1 MKHSILLCSLLLTA
15 AGTVKAQTTTPI
27 TSVDEL
33 SETNN
38 KVLYYITT
46 ADAARGSLYAP
57 FVDGTSNGELA
68 VAGSTYNMQGYTNYR
83 AVTKSASDVQQQF
96 ALITYQ
102 NKLYLYCPAAGKFS
116 YKENNTA
123 GLTSEAANIN
133 YVTVTSRN
141 ANFEIKYNGTSRLTF
156 SNSGGHRNAIFT
168 GNASTDN
175 GNAMIISKI
184 GGSEAGSS
192 LSMSDA
198 QFETAMGILRKI
210 TLKELADRGDSLLTA
225 HGETEAGY
233 PNATARGTLQ
243 AAISEARAGISA
255 TTATTDADLTTMQQA
270 INAYYATTEVN
281 LPADGK
287 AYRIKA
293 KYSNGNF
300 RYIKYDETAGRL
312 NVTAEN
318 AEPATDYSDIYICK
332 HIEGNKV
339 ALVNPLKGFLIYYA
353 DGGKTGRVGNT
364 TGFTAGYAP
373 SGANANEQ
381 TAAITLEHKT
391 SKTYQPNNPAITPL
405 DVFGSLSLKVHC
417 ASHGGDYY
425 FMGGT
430 TNFHDAGHTATACGT
445 GLSSFFYFEEV
456 DYPACNLPKLNAAAG
471 IEEGKYVTTFSAPFA
486 TVVPE
491 GLQAYTVSEQ
501 TNGTETVAATKL
513 LAEAGQAIPA
523 GEGVILF
530 GDNTAANADGKVT
543 MTPATTEAIVSIEE
557 GVENRLVGTA
567 GIAATPK
574 PAEGQSLLLGMVDS
588 KVAFYNWNGGNLGMN
603 KAYLHLSGTSAVNA
617 LRISFGETTGIGTVE
632 TPNAA
637 SSLYDLSGRRVN
649 TPVKGG
655 IYIRGGKKVI
665 FK

>member
-1 MKHSILLCSLLLTA
+1 
-15 AGTVKAQTTTPI
+15 
-27 TSVDEL
+27 
-33 SETNN
+33 
-38 KVLYYITT
+38 
-46 ADAARGSLYAP
+46 
-57 FVDGTSNGELA
+57 
-68 VAGSTYNMQGYTNYR
+68 
-83 AVTKSASDVQQQF
+83 
-96 ALITYQ
+96 
-102 NKLYLYCPAAGKFS
+102 
-116 YKENNTA
+116 
-123 GLTSEAANIN
+123 
-133 YVTVTSRN
+133 
-141 ANFEIKYNGTSRLTF
+141 
-156 SNSGGHRNAIFT
+156 
-168 GNASTDN
+168 
-175 GNAMIISKI
+175 
-184 GGSEAGSS
+184 
-192 LSMSDA
+192 MSDA

-270 INAYYATTEVN
+270 IDTYYATTEVN

-300 RYIKYDETAGRL
+300 RYIKYDKTAGRL

-332 HIEGNKV
+332 HIEGNNTV

-353 DGGKTGRVGNT
+353 DGKTGRTNNS
-364 TGFTAGYAP
+364 TGFDINYNPTGT
-373 SGANANEQ
+373 NANEQ
-381 TAAITLEHKT
+381 AAINTLEHKT
-391 SKTYQPNNPAITPL
+391 TKNYPNSNAINQPDI
-405 DVFGSLSLKVHC
+405 FGSLSMKAH
-417 ASHGGDYY
+417 ATNNNDYY
-425 FMGGT
+425 FMAGGS
-430 TNFHDAGHTATACGT
+430 NFHDNGPSAVAYGPNH
-445 GLSSFFYFEEV
+445 SSFFYFEEV
-456 DYPACNLPKLNAAAG
+456 EYPACNLPKLNAAAG
-471 IEEGKYVTTFSAPFA
+471 IEEGKYVTTFSAPFV

-530 GDNTAANADGKVT
+530 GDNTAANADDKVT
-543 MTPATTEAIVSIEE
+543 MTPATTETIASIEE
-557 GVENRLVGTA
+557 GVENQLVGTA

-574 PAEGQSLLLGMVDS
+574 PAEGQSLLLGMVSS

-617 LRISFGETTGIGTVE
+617 LRISFGETTGIGTIE
-632 TPNAA
+632 TKNAA

>member
-68 VAGSTYNMQGYTNYR
+68 VAGSTYNLQGYTNYR

-102 NKLYLYCPAAGKFS
+102 NNLYLYCPAAGKFS

-184 GGSEAGSS
+184 GGSEAGNS

-225 HGETEAGY
+225 HGETDAGY

-270 INAYYATTEVN
+270 IDAYYATTEVN

-293 KYSNGNF
+293 KFETGVHL
-300 RYIKYDETAGRL
+300 YIKYDENNRRL
-312 NVTAEN
+312 NVAS
-318 AEPATDYSDIYICK
+318 AVSSDNSDLFICK
-332 HIEGNKV
+332 HLGDNTV
-339 ALVNPLKGFLIYYA
+339 TLVNPLKGFLIYYA
-353 DGGKTGRVGNT
+353 DGKSGRTGNS
-364 TGFTAGYAP
+364 TGFDINYNPTGT
-373 SGANANEQ
+373 NANEQ
-381 TAAITLEHKT
+381 AAIITLEHKT
-391 SKTYQPNNPAITPL
+391 TKNYPNSNAINQPDI
-405 DVFGSLSLKVHC
+405 FGSLSMKAH
-417 ASHGGDYY
+417 ATNNNDYY
-425 FMGGT
+425 FMAGGR
-430 TNFHDAGHTATACGT
+430 NFHDNGPSAVAYGPNH
-445 GLSSFFYFEEV
+445 SSFFYFEEV

-543 MTPATTEAIVSIEE
+543 MTPATTETIASIEE

-574 PAEGQSLLLGMVDS
+574 PAEGQSLLLGMVDN

>member
-116 YKENNTA
+116 YKENSTA

-270 INAYYATTEVN
+270 IDAYYATTEVN

-287 AYRIKA
+287 VYRIKA
-293 KYSNGNF
+293 KFETGVHL
-300 RYIKYDETAGRL
+300 YIKYDENNRRL
-312 NVTAEN
+312 NVAS
-318 AEPATDYSDIYICK
+318 AVSSDNSDLFICK
-332 HIEGNKV
+332 HLGDNTV

-353 DGGKTGRVGNT
+353 DGKSGRTGNS
-364 TGFTAGYAP
+364 TGFDINYNPTGT
-373 SGANANEQ
+373 NANEQ
-381 TAAITLEHKT
+381 AAIITLEHKT
-391 SKTYQPNNPAITPL
+391 TKNYPNSNAINQPDI
-405 DVFGSLSLKVHC
+405 FGSLSMKAH
-417 ASHGGDYY
+417 ATNNNDYY
-425 FMGGT
+425 FMAGGR
-430 TNFHDAGHTATACGT
+430 NFHDNGPSAVAYGPNH
-445 GLSSFFYFEEV
+445 SSFFYFEEV

-543 MTPATTEAIVSIEE
+543 MTPATTETIASIEE

-574 PAEGQSLLLGMVDS
+574 PAEGQSLLLGMVDN

-603 KAYLHLSGTSAVNA
+603 KAYLHLSGTSAANA

>member
-123 GLTSEAANIN
+123 GLTSEATSIN

-225 HGETEAGY
+225 HGETDAGY

-270 INAYYATTEVN
+270 IDAYYATTEVN

-293 KYSNGNF
+293 KFETGVHL
-300 RYIKYDETAGRL
+300 YIKYDENNRRL
-312 NVTAEN
+312 NVAS
-318 AEPATDYSDIYICK
+318 AVSSDNSDLFICK
-332 HIEGNKV
+332 HLGDNTV

-353 DGGKTGRVGNT
+353 DGKSGRTGNS
-364 TGFTAGYAP
+364 TGFDINYNPTGT
-373 SGANANEQ
+373 NANEQ
-381 TAAITLEHKT
+381 AAIITLEHKT
-391 SKTYQPNNPAITPL
+391 TKNYPNSNAINQPDI
-405 DVFGSLSLKVHC
+405 FGSLSMKAH
-417 ASHGGDYY
+417 ATNNNDYY
-425 FMGGT
+425 FMAGGR
-430 TNFHDAGHTATACGT
+430 NFHDNGPSAVAYGPNH
-445 GLSSFFYFEEV
+445 SSFFYFEEV

-543 MTPATTEAIVSIEE
+543 MTPATTETIASIEE

-574 PAEGQSLLLGMVDS
+574 PAEGQSFLLGMVDN

>member
-270 INAYYATTEVN
+270 IDAYYATTEVN

-293 KYSNGNF
+293 KFETGVHL
-300 RYIKYDETAGRL
+300 YIKYDENNRRL
-312 NVTAEN
+312 NVAS
-318 AEPATDYSDIYICK
+318 AVSSDNSDLFICK
-332 HIEGNKV
+332 HLGDNTV

-353 DGGKTGRVGNT
+353 DGKSGRTGNS
-364 TGFTAGYAP
+364 TGFDINYNPTGT
-373 SGANANEQ
+373 NANEQ
-381 TAAITLEHKT
+381 AAIITLEHKT
-391 SKTYQPNNPAITPL
+391 TKNYPNSNAINQPDI
-405 DVFGSLSLKVHC
+405 FGSLSMKAH
-417 ASHGGDYY
+417 ATNNNDYY
-425 FMGGT
+425 FMAGGR
-430 TNFHDAGHTATACGT
+430 NFHDNGPSAVAYGT
-445 GLSSFFYFEEV
+445 NHSSFFYFEEV

-543 MTPATTEAIVSIEE
+543 MTPATTETIASIEE

-574 PAEGQSLLLGMVDS
+574 PAEGQSLLLGMVDN

-603 KAYLHLSGTSAVNA
+603 KAYLHLSGTSAANA

>member
-123 GLTSEAANIN
+123 GLTSEATSIN

-192 LSMSDA
+192 LSISDA

-225 HGETEAGY
+225 HGETDAGY

-270 INAYYATTEVN
+270 IDAYYATTEVN

-293 KYSNGNF
+293 KFETGVHL
-300 RYIKYDETAGRL
+300 YIKYDENNRRL
-312 NVTAEN
+312 NVAS
-318 AEPATDYSDIYICK
+318 AVSSDNSDLFICK
-332 HIEGNKV
+332 HLGDNTV

-353 DGGKTGRVGNT
+353 DGKSGRTGNS
-364 TGFTAGYAP
+364 TGFDINYNPTGT
-373 SGANANEQ
+373 NANEQ
-381 TAAITLEHKT
+381 AAIITLEHKT
-391 SKTYQPNNPAITPL
+391 TKNYPNSNAINQPDI
-405 DVFGSLSLKVHC
+405 FGSLSMKAH
-417 ASHGGDYY
+417 ATNNNDYY
-425 FMGGT
+425 FMAGGR
-430 TNFHDAGHTATACGT
+430 NFHDNGPSAVAYGPNH
-445 GLSSFFYFEEV
+445 SSFFYFEEV

-543 MTPATTEAIVSIEE
+543 MTPATTETIASIEE

-574 PAEGQSLLLGMVDS
+574 PAEGQSLLLGMVDN

-603 KAYLHLSGTSAVNA
+603 KAYLHLSGTSTVNA

-637 SSLYDLSGRRVN
+637 SSLYNLSGRRVN

>member
-184 GGSEAGSS
+184 GGSEAGNS

-225 HGETEAGY
+225 HGETDAGY

-270 INAYYATTEVN
+270 IDAYYATTEVN

-293 KYSNGNF
+293 KFETGVHL
-300 RYIKYDETAGRL
+300 YIKYDENNRRL
-312 NVTAEN
+312 NVAS
-318 AEPATDYSDIYICK
+318 AVSSDNSDLFICK
-332 HIEGNKV
+332 HLGDNTV

-353 DGGKTGRVGNT
+353 DGKSGRTGNS
-364 TGFTAGYAP
+364 TGFDINYNPTGT
-373 SGANANEQ
+373 NANEQ
-381 TAAITLEHKT
+381 AAIITLEHKT
-391 SKTYQPNNPAITPL
+391 TKNYPNSNAINQPDI
-405 DVFGSLSLKVHC
+405 FGSLSMKAH
-417 ASHGGDYY
+417 ATNNNDYY
-425 FMGGT
+425 FMAGGR
-430 TNFHDAGHTATACGT
+430 NFHDNGPSAVAYGPNH
-445 GLSSFFYFEEV
+445 SSFFYFEEV

-543 MTPATTEAIVSIEE
+543 MTPATTETIASIEE

-574 PAEGQSLLLGMVDS
+574 PAEGQSLLLGMVDN

>member
-225 HGETEAGY
+225 HGETDAGY

-270 INAYYATTEVN
+270 IDAYYATTEVN

-293 KYSNGNF
+293 KFETGVHL
-300 RYIKYDETAGRL
+300 YIKYDENNRRL
-312 NVTAEN
+312 NVAS
-318 AEPATDYSDIYICK
+318 AVSSDNSDLFICK
-332 HIEGNKV
+332 HLGDNTV

-353 DGGKTGRVGNT
+353 DGKSGRTGNS
-364 TGFTAGYAP
+364 TGFDINYNPTGT
-373 SGANANEQ
+373 NANEQ
-381 TAAITLEHKT
+381 AAIITLEHKT
-391 SKTYQPNNPAITPL
+391 TKNYPNSNAINQPDI
-405 DVFGSLSLKVHC
+405 FGSLSMKAH
-417 ASHGGDYY
+417 ATNNNDYY
-425 FMGGT
+425 FMAGGR
-430 TNFHDAGHTATACGT
+430 NFHDNGPSAVAYGPNH
-445 GLSSFFYFEEV
+445 SSFFYFEEV

-543 MTPATTEAIVSIEE
+543 MTPATTETIASIEE

-603 KAYLHLSGTSAVNA
+603 KAYLHLSGTSAANA

>member
-123 GLTSEAANIN
+123 GLTSEATSIN

-225 HGETEAGY
+225 HGETDAGY

-270 INAYYATTEVN
+270 IDAYYATTEVN

-293 KYSNGNF
+293 KFETGVHL
-300 RYIKYDETAGRL
+300 YIKYDENNRRL
-312 NVTAEN
+312 NVAS
-318 AEPATDYSDIYICK
+318 AVSSDNSDLFICK
-332 HIEGNKV
+332 HLGDNTV

-353 DGGKTGRVGNT
+353 DGKSGRTGNS
-364 TGFTAGYAP
+364 TGFDINYNPTGT
-373 SGANANEQ
+373 NANEQ
-381 TAAITLEHKT
+381 AAIITLEHKT
-391 SKTYQPNNPAITPL
+391 TKNYPNSNAINQPDI
-405 DVFGSLSLKVHC
+405 FGSLSMKAH
-417 ASHGGDYY
+417 ATNNNDYY
-425 FMGGT
+425 FMAGGR
-430 TNFHDAGHTATACGT
+430 NFHDNGPSAVAYGPNH
-445 GLSSFFYFEEV
+445 SSFFYFEEV

-543 MTPATTEAIVSIEE
+543 MAPATTETIASIEE

-574 PAEGQSLLLGMVDS
+574 PAEGQSLLLGMVDN